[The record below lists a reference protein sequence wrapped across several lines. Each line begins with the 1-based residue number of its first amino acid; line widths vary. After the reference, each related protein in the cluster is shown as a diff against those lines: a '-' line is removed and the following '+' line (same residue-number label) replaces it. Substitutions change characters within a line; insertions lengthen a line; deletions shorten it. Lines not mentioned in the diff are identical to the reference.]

1 MFRMCYCFVLFC
13 FFKKQCVFL
22 MFVRFLVLLL
32 SHFDE
37 FCMKTFQHLGK
48 CGKLIIMAFI
58 SKCVKGKYSH
68 LNALSCILTYD
79 TSVFIT
85 PCLLL
90 MHCTYLTSTFPWFHQ
105 FGVSNFPVDLGN
117 PRSDWNKTPKP
128 LIAGGTF
135 FLLDLSHLHAPDPI
149 SLKSPGAFPSSN
161 VALCQMLPEDLI
173 SCESCICGNFFLP
186 ERTCAEFALC
196 HSVGV
201 LQQHTAMLFPEPYE
215 AFFFFFLKNLTRTQ
229 LNPILKGV
237 CLSVCKMW

>member
-1 MFRMCYCFVLFC
+1 MSKNDDQARKLKTEPVWGDLNVKPASLFLICVLSYSVHVVFSKKYCAVMLCAMLCSECVIVLFC

-22 MFVRFLVLLL
+22 KFVRFLVLLL

-90 MHCTYLTSTFPWFHQ
+90 MHCTYLTSTFPCFH
-105 FGVSNFPVDLGN
+105 
-117 PRSDWNKTPKP
+117 
-128 LIAGGTF
+128 
-135 FLLDLSHLHAPDPI
+135 
-149 SLKSPGAFPSSN
+149 
-161 VALCQMLPEDLI
+161 
-173 SCESCICGNFFLP
+173 
-186 ERTCAEFALC
+186 
-196 HSVGV
+196 
-201 LQQHTAMLFPEPYE
+201 
-215 AFFFFFLKNLTRTQ
+215 
-229 LNPILKGV
+229 
-237 CLSVCKMW
+237 

>member
-1 MFRMCYCFVLFC
+1 MC
-13 FFKKQCVFL
+13 FFNVCLFSCAV
-22 MFVRFLVLLL
+22 

-161 VALCQMLPEDLI
+161 VALCQILPEDLI
-173 SCESCICGNFFLP
+173 SCESCICGIFFFYQNEPVQSL
-186 ERTCAEFALC
+186 LC
-196 HSVGV
+196 VTLLVCFNSTQLRSFLSLMRH
-201 LQQHTAMLFPEPYE
+201 
-215 AFFFFFLKNLTRTQ
+215 FFFFSSKTWQ
-229 LNPILKGV
+229 GH
-237 CLSVCKMW
+237 S